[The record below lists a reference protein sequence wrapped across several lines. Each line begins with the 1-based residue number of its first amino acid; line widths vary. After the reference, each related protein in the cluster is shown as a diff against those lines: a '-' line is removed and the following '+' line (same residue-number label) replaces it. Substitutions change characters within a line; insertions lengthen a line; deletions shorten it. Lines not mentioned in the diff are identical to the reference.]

1 MKPCRR
7 KYHIQPLHKGYR
19 LWIKTIFHRAYIID
33 VYIWSLGL
41 FPFGVCSWWCIGSFL
56 VSIIFLYRKTALWHI
71 LSYYLWEFFLGLYQ
85 FRQRTT
91 SIGATAPHGRGGFIG
106 KVNGSCLGYPFF
118 YCLQTTLRKEC
129 VLWTLFLLG
138 TLHCPPLKL
147 YNVHHLYLA
156 VFSIPFLFCL
166 LLTFM
171 LHLLNRIWLVQPY
184 LWTFCNLKSISLIA
198 KNVFGSCP
206 LTALILSYPQ
216 KNFSSNY

>member
-1 MKPCRR
+1 MF
-7 KYHIQPLHKGYR
+7 IFGPLVCF
-19 LWIKTIFHRAYIID
+19 LWRSVIGGVWALFLYPLSFCTEKLPYGIFFHTIYE
-33 VYIWSLGL
+33 S
-41 FPFGVCSWWCIGSFL
+41 SFL
-56 VSIIFLYRKTALWHI
+56 VSI
-71 LSYYLWEFFLGLYQ
+71 E
-85 FRQRTT
+85 
-91 SIGATAPHGRGGFIG
+91 
-106 KVNGSCLGYPFF
+106 KVNGSWLGYPFF

-171 LHLLNRIWLVQPY
+171 LRLLNRIWLVQPY